1 MPHVAHEVDSGGF
14 VTFANAPFIA
24 LSHLCPLDVLRLT
37 LSSIW
42 KAVVVVKEKPN
53 PSGYYERQKIVL
65 VVRPKSVSIK

>member
-1 MPHVAHEVDSGGF
+1 MVRMKSTAMVLLLLL
-14 VTFANAPFIA
+14 TL
-24 LSHLCPLDVLRLT
+24 LSLHCPIVSLGVRRLT

-53 PSGYYERQKIVL
+53 PSGYCERQKIVL